1 MHALETMDSLML
13 AGERVGSA
21 MHVGIVL
28 LFTPPPGVYPGRFVD
43 SLYEESLIGDHE
55 VDPRLRRHPYRGADS
70 RNVWVWRELPEIDL
84 RKHVLRTTLPPGSD
98 LDALWQ
104 LVSELHGERLDM
116 DAPLWTSHLIDG
128 LADGR
133 FALYIKVHHTVIDGV
148 GGLQM
153 IGHSLSRDPEKRSMP
168 PFYANHSH
176 ADRTAHEGTGHDPRS
191 GHSGTRRPW
200 LTRPFGAVRAIAD
213 AAAAGLDLTRR
224 VATAE
229 LANILG
235 SLVTDAVVPPF
246 AAPHTRFNSKLGPR
260 RTAIGTT
267 LDRNRIRAV
276 QEAADVTANDVIIAL
291 VAGVMRT
298 WLLERDELP
307 QQSLVAMCPVSVRHE
322 ADADH
327 AAEPHD
333 DSHSGNQFGLG
344 LCPLGTDIAD
354 PAERL
359 ALIHGAMNNIKRQ
372 VAEKG
377 PNAMLAVMGPAIGS
391 TVVFPLLPFGALLPP
406 SCNMAISSVPGPH
419 EEMYFNGAH
428 LDEIYPVSSIYDGM
442 GFNVTVCTYV
452 DRVGVGY
459 VTEAILMRNIAEL
472 VPLTEQAFAELE
484 VALGIRS
491 AP

>member
-1 MHALETMDSLML
+1 M
-13 AGERVGSA
+13 
-21 MHVGIVL
+21 
-28 LFTPPPGVYPGRFVD
+28 
-43 SLYEESLIGDHE
+43 
-55 VDPRLRRHPYRGADS
+55 
-70 RNVWVWRELPEIDL
+70 
-84 RKHVLRTTLPPGSD
+84 
-98 LDALWQ
+98 
-104 LVSELHGERLDM
+104 
-116 DAPLWTSHLIDG
+116 WTSHLIDG

-168 PFYANHSH
+168 LLCKPQPCRPDRPRRNWSRPEVWAQRHQETVVDPPVRGRASH
-176 ADRTAHEGTGHDPRS
+176 
-191 GHSGTRRPW
+191 RR
-200 LTRPFGAVRAIAD
+200 RRCG
-213 AAAAGLDLTRR
+213 GLDLTRR

-391 TVVFPLLPFGALLPP
+391 TVVFPLHP
-406 SCNMAISSVPGPH
+406 SAPCCRRVATWRYPACPGRTRRCISTAP
-419 EEMYFNGAH
+419 
-428 LDEIYPVSSIYDGM
+428 
-442 GFNVTVCTYV
+442 
-452 DRVGVGY
+452 
-459 VTEAILMRNIAEL
+459 ILMRSTPCRRFTTGW
-472 VPLTEQAFAELE
+472 VST
-484 VALGIRS
+484 
-491 AP
+491 